1 MVVPREEKLP
11 SPLIV
16 LLKVLGLHKKK
27 TTFWRWLTF
36 PKFKCELNWLHLAAV
51 TVGVDRPDRK
61 ELWESPENSWDPV
74 LAQRW
79 LHLGF
84 WMTQQQSSSWTVS
97 MSTFMMKKVPANLL
111 IGPWSGWEITA
122 LLMFPRGLRLCWL
135 GVTWPLTLPK
145 KGKLGLVFAEGCAL
159 VALIC
164 KVLWQLGGRGGKGHF
179 QAGWV
184 QTSPRASITRYTHG
198 SKHEQIVL

>member
-1 MVVPREEKLP
+1 MVVPRVEKLL

-16 LLKVLGLHKKK
+16 HLKVLGLHKKK

-36 PKFKCELNWLHLAAV
+36 PKFKCERNWLHLAAV

-74 LAQRW
+74 LAQCW

-111 IGPWSGWEITA
+111 IGPWSRWEITA

-135 GVTWPLTLPK
+135 RVTWPLTLQKK
-145 KGKLGLVFAEGCAL
+145 KGKLGLVFSEGCAL

-164 KVLWQLGGRGGKGHF
+164 KVL
-179 QAGWV
+179 
-184 QTSPRASITRYTHG
+184 
-198 SKHEQIVL
+198 